1 MIKKKLQ
8 FAIIAF
14 AMILTQSVFSQ
25 TKTIT
30 GTVLDNT
37 GSPLPG
43 ANVVVEGTKNGTAT
57 DFDGK
62 YTLKN
67 VSIGEN
73 IVYTFLG
80 MVDKTIKVGSQSIIN
95 VSLGEAASNLKEV
108 VVVGYGTQ
116 KRGNV
121 TGAITTV
128 GAKEIGAL
136 PVANAAQA
144 LQGRAAGVSVVNS
157 GTPGTDPV
165 VIIRGLGSF
174 GNNKPIYVI
183 DGVITGGL
191 GGISPSDIENISVLK
206 DASTA
211 AIYGARGSSGVIM
224 VTTKKGKKGK
234 GELNFSTYT
243 GIQSFTKRYDV
254 MNTTQYLQFAKETS
268 ATPSTFS
275 INRPAE
281 IFNNNVNYQ
290 NEIFTNGIIR
300 DYNLNYS
307 SGSEKGTQRFSAE
320 YLDQDGIIINT
331 GFERYSFRGN
341 TTYTFGKVNVGSS
354 LAVAFGKQR
363 PELNGGGRSL
373 IEHAIKQAPYLP
385 VRNPDNLGGFQGPTS
400 AVDGQDAENPVR
412 IQTLG
417 NAANKS
423 VSIIGNIFAEVEIAK
438 GLKFKSM
445 LGLDYFTNN
454 FKRFVP
460 SYKEDNIPNSSTNAQ
475 PYALIVKNS
484 NFGQSIILNNSLTY
498 KKTIAEKHNFEL
510 LALVEKTENKY
521 EQIDIS
527 SRNIITDDIE
537 NLTNTVPSIGNFTVK
552 TNRLGYLGRL
562 NYNYDEKYIL
572 AVSLRRDASSRFG
585 SNFRWGNF
593 PSVALGWN
601 VAKENFMKGS
611 ILNDFKF
618 RGSYG
623 ITGNDD
629 IDDYRYSASLGGGY
643 FYPIN
648 DSAAEGTSIGSLPN
662 PNLKWEEKTL
672 KNLGLDIGLFN
683 NKVTATIEVFS
694 NTSNDLLV
702 NRPLWPSL
710 GSPGGFQVAN
720 VGSVESKG
728 YEVSLGYNKNQGD
741 FTWSANF
748 NIGSSKNKVLAL
760 ADGVTQITP
769 TSNFKNNGDISH
781 ITVGEPA
788 FYYFGLVTDGIY
800 QNQAEV
806 NAVFTADPT
815 QTVVQPGD
823 IRFKDLNG
831 DGKITSDDR
840 AIIGN
845 PYPDFTYG
853 LNLSAAYK
861 GFDFNLFASGVQ
873 GLDVFNN
880 NIYDLEG
887 QNRLFNGSVKLID
900 RAKVENGVVTNPSAT
915 VPRAPGAPQ
924 NVSISDRFVED
935 GSYTRL
941 KNVSIGYTISNKMLN
956 NYFSKFRVYA
966 SGQNLVTLTK
976 YSGLDPELGGINRLT
991 GDGNSTNQEAG
1002 IDRGNYPQ
1010 PKSFL
1015 IGIEVT
1021 F

>member
-25 TKTIT
+25 TKTIS

-67 VSIGEN
+67 VSTGEN

-80 MVDKTIKVGSQSIIN
+80 MVDKTIKVGGQAVIN
-95 VSLGEAASNLKEV
+95 VTLGEAASNLKEV
-108 VVVGYGTQ
+108 VVVAYGTQ
-116 KRGNV
+116 KRTNV
-121 TGAITTV
+121 TGAISTV

-157 GTPGTDPV
+157 GSPGTDPV
-165 VIIRGLGSF
+165 VLIRGLGSF
-174 GNNKPIYVI
+174 GNNKPLYVI
-183 DGVITGGL
+183 DGVITGSL
-191 GGISPSDIENISVLK
+191 SGISPSDIENISVLK

-234 GELNFSTYT
+234 GEFNFSTYT
-243 GIQSFTKRYDV
+243 GVQTFNKRYDV

-268 ATPSTFS
+268 ATPNTFA

-281 IFNNNVNYQ
+281 IFKNDVNYQ
-290 NEIFTNGIIR
+290 DEIFTDGFIR

-341 TTYTFGKVNVGSS
+341 TAYTFGKVNVGSS
-354 LAVAFGKQR
+354 LGVSFGKLR
-363 PELNGGGRSL
+363 PELNGGGRTL

-423 VSIIGNIFAEVEIAK
+423 VSIIGNLFVEIEIAK

-445 LGLDYFTNN
+445 AGLDYFSNN

-460 SYKEDNIPNSSTNAQ
+460 SYKEDNIANSSTNAQ

-484 NFGQSIILNNSLTY
+484 NFGQSIVLNNSLTY
-498 KKTIAEKHNFEL
+498 KKTFAEKHNFEI
-510 LALVEKTENKY
+510 LALVEKTLNKY
-521 EQIDIS
+521 EQIDVS

-552 TNRLGYLGRL
+552 TSRLGYLGRL

-572 AVSLRRDASSRFG
+572 ALSLRRDASSRFG
-585 SNFRWGNF
+585 SNFRLGNF

-601 VAKENFMKGS
+601 VAKENFMKKTF
-611 ILNDFKF
+611 INDFKF

-623 ITGNDD
+623 IIGNDE
-629 IDDYRYSASLGGGY
+629 IADYKYSGTLGGGY

-648 DSAAEGTSIGSLPN
+648 DAAAEGTSIGLLPN
-662 PNLKWEEKTL
+662 PNLKWEEKTVR
-672 KNLGLDIGLFN
+672 NLGLDIGLFN
-683 NKVTATIEVFS
+683 NKVTATIEVFNNKS
-694 NTSNDLLV
+694 SDLLV
-702 NRPLWPSL
+702 DRPLAPSL
-710 GSPGGFQVAN
+710 GSTGGFQSAN
-720 VGSVESKG
+720 VASVESKG
-728 YEVSLGYNKNQGD
+728 YEVSLGYNDNDGD

-760 ADGVTQITP
+760 ADGVTEIFP
-769 TSNFKNNGDISH
+769 NSNFKNNGDISH
-781 ITVGEPA
+781 ITVGDPA
-788 FYYFGLVTDGIY
+788 FHYFGLVTDGIY

-806 NAVFTADPT
+806 NAVFADQT

-831 DGKITSDDR
+831 DGKITSEDR

-853 LNLSAAYK
+853 FNLSAAYK
-861 GFDFNLFASGVQ
+861 GFDLNLFVTGVQ
-873 GLDVFNN
+873 GVDVFNN

-887 QNRLFNGSVKLID
+887 QNRLFNGSVKLLD

-915 VPRAPGAPQ
+915 IPRAPGTPQ

-941 KNVSIGYTISNKMLN
+941 KNMSLGYTIPSKSFN
-956 NYFSKFRVYA
+956 NYFSKLRVYV
-966 SGQNLVTLTK
+966 STQNLITLTK
-976 YSGLDPELGGINRLT
+976 YSGLDPELGGNNRLT
-991 GDGNSTNQEAG
+991 GNGSSSNQEAG
-1002 IDRGNYPQ
+1002 IDRGNSPQ

-1015 IGIEVT
+1015 IGVEVT